1 MEVIVRDLKR
11 EECRELRQLIQEL
24 AEYEKC
30 PEGPTITV
38 EELEEDG
45 FGAKPYFHCKVAEM
59 DGKLVGFTLF
69 CFVYYTWVGK
79 SIYLD
84 DLYVKL
90 EARGRGIGTRLMK
103 AVMQEGVKMNCGR
116 CTWHV
121 LDWNLPSIEFYKR
134 RGATNL
140 THEDGKLIFQMNT
153 EAMIRFV
160 GTV

>member
-1 MEVIVRDLKR
+1 MGTSWLNMEVIVRDLKR

-45 FGAKPYFHCKVAEM
+45 FGTKPFFHC
-59 DGKLVGFTLF
+59 
-69 CFVYYTWVGK
+69 
-79 SIYLD
+79 
-84 DLYVKL
+84 
-90 EARGRGIGTRLMK
+90 K

-134 RGATNL
+134 RGAANL

-153 EAMIRFV
+153 EAIQRFV
-160 GTV
+160 GTT

>member
-1 MEVIVRDLKR
+1 
-11 EECRELRQLIQEL
+11 
-24 AEYEKC
+24 
-30 PEGPTITV
+30 
-38 EELEEDG
+38 
-45 FGAKPYFHCKVAEM
+45 
-59 DGKLVGFTLF
+59 
-69 CFVYYTWVGK
+69 VGK

-90 EARGRGIGTRLMK
+90 EARGQGIGTRLMK